1 MATDNIEL
9 AFLRDNLPFCDKVTK
24 EQIRQLEESVTVLFF
39 SKGEILPSGSADC
52 SGLFL
57 VKSGQVRAFILSESG
72 KEITLYRL
80 FERDI
85 CIFSASC
92 IMRNISFDI
101 HLQAEEDCKMLVIPT
116 LIYEGLNKNSLAVSD
131 FTNQLMSSRF
141 SDVMWLMEQILF
153 MRFDRRLALFIIEQ
167 SAIEGSDTIII
178 THETIARHM
187 GSAREVVSRMLNYF
201 QNEGIVSLSR
211 SMITILDRK
220 KLEKLA
226 ITF

>member
-1 MATDNIEL
+1 MATGNIEL

-24 EQIRQLEESVTVLFF
+24 EQIRQLEESVTVLFL

-101 HLQAEEDCKMLVIPT
+101 HLQAEEDCKILVIPT
-116 LIYEGLNKNSLAVSD
+116 LIYERLNKNSLAVSD

-226 ITF
+226 TTF